1 MKLTRMIL
9 APLAAGALVACGD
22 GTGPASGGRM
32 TLKFTMAPGVA
43 AGEAGL
49 SLARAAITALPL
61 VGTNGT
67 LTLDETW
74 LVVEKVELTPAVDT
88 CGTDDDD
95 DDDGEESASRV
106 ALHDTWGDEGDEG
119 DDDDNCEVALGPFF
133 VSIPL
138 GDEGTGEVTVDVVPG
153 TYDEIELKTG
163 APDDS
168 DDTDF
173 LAQIRETFADW
184 PANASL
190 LVVGSFTPTD
200 GEAVPFR
207 VYFKA
212 RIEIEQEFED
222 DPLVVEE
229 SGDLTVTVVIDPT
242 PWFTNADGTV
252 DDLSIYDFDA
262 TGEVV
267 DFGVRSREGCRIE
280 RDDD

>member
-1 MKLTRMIL
+1 MNLTRMIVT
-9 APLAAGALVACGD
+9 PLAAGALVACGD
-22 GTGPASGGRM
+22 GTGPGDGGTM

-61 VGTNGT
+61 EGTNGT

-74 LVVEKVELTPAVDT
+74 LVVDKVELTSVADT

-106 ALHDTWGDEGDEG
+106 ALHDGWGDAG
-119 DDDDNCEVALGPFF
+119 DDNDENCEVALGPFF

-138 GDEGTGEVTVDVVPG
+138 EDEGSVEVTVDVVPG
-153 TYDEIELKTG
+153 TYEEIELKTG
-163 APDDS
+163 APNDNEDA
-168 DDTDF
+168 DF
-173 LAQIRETFADW
+173 LAQIREAFPDW

-190 LVVGSFTPTD
+190 LVVGSFRPTD

-212 RIEIEQEFED
+212 RIEVEQEFED

-229 SGDLTVTVVIDPT
+229 GGDLTVTVVIDPT

-267 DFGVRSREGCRIE
+267 DFGMRSREGCRIE

>member
-1 MKLTRMIL
+1 MKLTSMIV

-22 GTGPASGGRM
+22 GTGPAGGGNM
-32 TLKFTMAPGVA
+32 TLKFTMAPGMA

-49 SLARAAITALPL
+49 SLAQAAITALPL
-61 VGTNGT
+61 EGTNGT

-74 LVVEKVELTPAVDT
+74 LVVEKVELTPAADA
-88 CGTDDDD
+88 CGGTDDDD
-95 DDDGEESASRV
+95 DDDEESASRV
-106 ALHDTWGDEGDEG
+106 ALHDGWGDEG
-119 DDDDNCEVALGPFF
+119 DDDDNCAVALGPFF

-153 TYDEIELKTG
+153 AYEEIELRTG
-163 APDDS
+163 APNDS
-168 DDTDF
+168 DDADF
-173 LAQIRETFADW
+173 LAQIREAFADW

-229 SGDLTVTVVIDPT
+229 GGDLTVTVVIDPA

-252 DDLSIYDFDA
+252 DDLSLYDFDA

-267 DFGVRSREGCRIE
+267 DFGMRSREGCRIE